1 MEVLNK
7 YYSDNKPILVE
18 ECDVMKVDTIIPNK
32 NSIIN
37 LENSIFNGHSI
48 FKNKVKF
55 DNEVEIDGE
64 IIFNNANT
72 IKNIM
77 TEINKLGPVTQ
88 LQQSIDAVNIEDINN
103 PFVLFYSRND
113 LIPSNEQ
120 HLIIPPNISAEHC
133 IFYLVVMFNN
143 GMNYCKIKFYYKV
156 GAKSPFEV
164 LSKEYI
170 NCDENKASIKYND
183 GSLKIEFKYNKA
195 VVNNIKIKVYHSD
208 I

>member
-7 YYSDNKPILVE
+7 YYNINMPIVVE
-18 ECDVMKVDTIIPNK
+18 ECDVMKTDTIIPNK
-32 NSIIN
+32 NSMLN
-37 LENSIFNGHSI
+37 LETIICNGHSI
-48 FKNKVKF
+48 FKNKAKF
-55 DNEVEIDGE
+55 ENEVEIDGE
-64 IIFNNANT
+64 IIFNNSNT
-72 IKNIM
+72 IKNIV
-77 TEINKLGPVTQ
+77 TEINKLGPLV
-88 LQQSIDAVNIEDINN
+88 QSNVLGNDDVNN

-113 LIPSNEQ
+113 LVPTNEQ

-143 GMNYCKIKFYYKV
+143 GMNYCKIKFYYKI

-195 VVNNIKIKVYHSD
+195 AVTNIKIKVYHSD